1 MSDSGTMQLFNRQT
15 LLAKFTRVI
24 LKHDRLDSSPEQ
36 LIRVGTDTD
45 CEVDFRPI
53 VHGDG
58 INAAHTRELAN
69 SFLVDAFY
77 SHEVFKK
84 LPIELVEELLQHMKP
99 VTLKNGEVL
108 FQAGDQGTNMFVV
121 HTGSIAC
128 INTQGKEVKVLAQGT
143 PQLLFT

>member
-1 MSDSGTMQLFNRQT
+1 
-15 LLAKFTRVI
+15 
-24 LKHDRLDSSPEQ
+24 
-36 LIRVGTDTD
+36 
-45 CEVDFRPI
+45 VDFRPI
-53 VHGDG
+53 PNGDG
-58 INAAHTRELAN
+58 INSAHTRELAN

-99 VTLKNGEVL
+99 VTLKIGEVL

-143 PQLLFT
+143 LSSAFVRFVDSNVKRAIMPSAALDWRLPCQVPCSESSLPLA